1 MALLGIAAYT
11 LRTRSDFA
19 FAEADSRGSQGNGE
33 GGGGAED
40 GKEEEDGKAHG
51 GGSYMPC
58 EYLGMEEPSKA
69 EF

>member
-1 MALLGIAAYT
+1 M
-11 LRTRSDFA
+11 
-19 FAEADSRGSQGNGE
+19 SRRNGE

-40 GKEEEDGKAHG
+40 GKEEEDGKTHG